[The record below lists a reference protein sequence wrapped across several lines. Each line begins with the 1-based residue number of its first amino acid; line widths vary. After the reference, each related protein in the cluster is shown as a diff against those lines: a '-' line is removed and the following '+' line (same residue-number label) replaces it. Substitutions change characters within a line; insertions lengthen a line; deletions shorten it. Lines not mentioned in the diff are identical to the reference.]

1 MLYLLLGLIA
11 TEGILLI
18 TWNRHYFNWGL
29 PVFSRRSA
37 VTAMRLACFSLAL
50 VENAVEPSRWPDL
63 RFHRLS
69 EDVYAFRE
77 TFLFVGGVYP
87 LIMRGRIVVD
97 RRQRAIIVTGFCNW
111 TVLMMVVGFLV
122 PAAVIRPGATLM
134 FAGLLMLS
142 YLLQRSRFI
151 GVETAVHLL
160 LQTNTTALIPRGP
173 DASRRASTD

>member
-11 TEGILLI
+11 TEGLLLI
-18 TWNRHYFNWGL
+18 TWNRLYFSWGL
-29 PVFSRRSA
+29 PVFTRRIA
-37 VTAMRLACFSLAL
+37 VTRDALACFSLAQ

-87 LIMRGRIVVD
+87 MIMRGRIVID
-97 RRQRAIIVTGFCNW
+97 RRRREIIVSGFCNW
-111 TVLMMVVGFLV
+111 TVVMMVVGFLV
-122 PAAVIRPGATLM
+122 PAAVVRPGATLM

-151 GVETAVHLL
+151 SVEAAVRMLL
-160 LQTNTTALIPRGP
+160 HTNTTPLIPRRP
-173 DASRRASTD
+173 EATPRVPAD